1 MIRLPNMA
9 LELRTEIHYV
19 QDSLARLGAGFGSAV
34 LTYMVFRLRREH
46 PLCSH
51 RGLYCEIQVNLKW
64 YHEKSSLNALHLKT
78 FLFMRQL

>member
-9 LELRTEIHYV
+9 LELRTEIRYV

-46 PLCSH
+46 PL
-51 RGLYCEIQVNLKW
+51 
-64 YHEKSSLNALHLKT
+64 
-78 FLFMRQL
+78 

>member
-34 LTYMVFRLRREH
+34 LTYMVFRLRQGAPVIVHGCNYAVIEVCIVRY
-46 PLCSH
+46 
-51 RGLYCEIQVNLKW
+51 R
-64 YHEKSSLNALHLKT
+64 
-78 FLFMRQL
+78 